1 MQKMDILL
9 PGFKQL
15 GDGKKF
21 ATLMCPTT
29 PQSTKLVNRFIKLM
43 FDKRGELDSG
53 VTLMEM

>member
-1 MQKMDILL
+1 MDILL

-15 GDGKKF
+15 SDGKKF

-29 PQSTKLVNRFIKLM
+29 PQATKLVNRFIKLM

-53 VTLMEM
+53 VTVMEM